1 MKNTIKSAVIG
12 TLVQDEEFESFWQSE
27 PVGIP
32 LFDNKLIEVVFTDYE
47 LGDNIFLQETEEAL
61 KNFWQLDSNHR
72 NSISK
77 EVYKN
82 CMDFLN
88 AVDYD
93 EADDCLWQIKN
104 PREIWE
110 YVYPIEILVSRR
122 HSRDKDIYITV
133 ACECEWERE
142 HGLQLVF
149 RQGKKLTRISDQDG
163 HVTEAD
169 AYDKPDS
176 QDKLLSQFSKTENQK
191 PGILNKIM
199 SIFRNK

>member
-1 MKNTIKSAVIG
+1 MKNTIKSAVIS
-12 TLVQDEEFESFWQSE
+12 TLVQDEEFESFWHSE
-27 PVGIP
+27 PVGVP

-47 LGDNIFLQETEEAL
+47 PGDDMFLQETEEAL
-61 KNFWQLDSNHR
+61 KNFWQLDNNYR
-72 NSISK
+72 NSMSK

-88 AVDYD
+88 AVAYD
-93 EADDCLWQIKN
+93 EADECLWQINN
-104 PREIWE
+104 PKEIWG
-110 YVYPIEILVSRR
+110 YVSPIEILVSRR

-149 RQGKKLTRISDQDG
+149 RQGKKLTRVSDQDG

-176 QDKLLSQFSKTENQK
+176 QDKLLSQFNKAENKK
-191 PGILNKIM
+191 PGVLNKIM
-199 SIFRNK
+199 SIFSNK